1 MHPEPEPAPEPE
13 PGFSGWC
20 SGSGSGLIVVTL
32 VAIFALAQ
40 SWQRWLDPIIDTGR
54 DLYIPEQ
61 LARGAKLYRDLRYQY
76 PPLAP
81 YLLALM
87 PGRSVTAYTIL
98 GIAQSAVIAVCLW
111 LSLRRNAAA
120 AAAAVLFFVALSLC
134 GASTW
139 GANFIFPYTYAAT
152 LGMMFLV
159 VALAAVL
166 NERVPLALAALLL
179 ASWCKVEYAIAV
191 ALIVVVLAITKR
203 VSLRQL
209 AIFAAAWLASLAFV
223 VWAFPEMDLFS
234 LTNAS
239 ARRFFAVIAGKP
251 GWDHL
256 LALLGI
262 GAVFALLRWGK
273 WWLAMPL
280 MIPLAYHG
288 FFRAWFFLQ
297 LALLAY
303 ALVKER
309 GSPLAVFAVFAVATT
324 LRIPFNV
331 APAWYGCFLI
341 VPVYALIAYVLFD
354 RWPSPA
360 WLFLVA
366 LLCARDLWE
375 QHERWSVKIYPIAS
389 ARGTF
394 YDHDEERARAIGAL
408 KLTGTLAVM
417 PEGLTINYLTR
428 TTTPLSF
435 HTFTPPETA
444 DPAVEDRI
452 LREIEAHPPD
462 RVALVARDVR
472 EYGSR
477 GFGVDYDQRLVRWIF
492 ENYEAEWVTTPLR
505 TLRRRCPSGPCP
517 TPTAK

>member
-1 MHPEPEPAPEPE
+1 VPCALLVV
-13 PGFSGWC
+13 
-20 SGSGSGLIVVTL
+20 LI
-32 VAIFALAQ
+32 AIIALIQ

-81 YLLALM
+81 YLLALL
-87 PGRSVTAYTIL
+87 PSHKLLSYTIL
-98 GIAQSAVIAVCLW
+98 GIAQSAVVAICLW
-111 LSLRRNAAA
+111 LSLRRNAIAA
-120 AAAAVLFFVALSLC
+120 TVATLFFVALSLC

-159 VALAAVL
+159 IALAAVL
-166 NERVPLALAALLL
+166 NDRVPIALVALLL
-179 ASWCKVEYAIAV
+179 ASWCKVEYAMAV
-191 ALIVVVLAITKR
+191 ALILVVLAITRR

-209 AIFAAAWLASLAFV
+209 ALFAAAWLASLGFV

-239 ARRFFAVIAGKP
+239 ARHFFAVVAGQP

-262 GAVFALLRWGK
+262 AAVFALLRWGK

-297 LALLAY
+297 LALLVY

-309 GSPLAVFAVFAVATT
+309 ESPLAVFAAFAVATT
-324 LRIPFNV
+324 LRVPFNV

-341 VPVYALIAYVLFD
+341 VPVYALIAYTLFE
-354 RWPSPA
+354 RWPSRA

-375 QHERWSVKIYPIAS
+375 QHERWSAKVYPITS

-394 YDHDEERARAIGAL
+394 YDYNEERAQAISAL
-408 KLTGTLAVM
+408 RLTGTLAVM

-444 DPAVEDRI
+444 DPRVEDQI
-452 LREIEAHPPD
+452 LREINARPPD
-462 RVALVARDVR
+462 HIAIVNRDVR

-477 GFGVDYDQRLVRWIF
+477 GFGIDYDQRLARWIF
-492 ENYEAEWVTTPLR
+492 ANYDVESATTPIKI
-505 TLRRRCPSGPCP
+505 LRRRCPSAPCP
-517 TPTAK
+517 APTMK